1 MCARA
6 FRASARTARVDG
18 MRITGVAPGIR
29 RYLRRFGDRRTMRH
43 DIKAGIVVGIES
55 VPDGLAS
62 GVLAGVNPLHGL
74 YAYLFG
80 TFAGALATGS
90 VFMSVQATGAMA
102 VIIADVAAVTEG
114 GLTAAALTTLALLTG
129 IVMLG
134 LGIARLGTLVRFI
147 PAAVLIG
154 FVNAVAVNIV
164 LGQLDHALGVEGEG
178 PNRVIRAFD
187 AVTGVLYWS
196 WPALLITLLTI
207 TLILLLERTKAESLG
222 MLIAVVASSA
232 AAYGLSF
239 LGGVERVALIG
250 DIATVP
256 HALPG
261 IHAPDLTMV
270 TALIVPALSLALVG
284 LVQGAAISGSIPN
297 PDGRYPDASADFRG
311 QGIANLASGL
321 FQGLPVGGS
330 MSGTALVR
338 AAGAKTALANL
349 VAGIVMAVTVL
360 LCATLIGYV
369 AMPALAGLLILIGI
383 RTFKVHDVI
392 MVWRTGPIQATV
404 LSVTFLLTLLIPLQ
418 YAVLTGVGLAV
429 ILFVVRQSNRIAL
442 RRWEFDDTSPLP
454 RESAPPASIPAG
466 EIVVLVP
473 YGSLFFAAAPVF
485 EKQLPDVD
493 GDLERAVVILRLR
506 GKDAVGSTFLRT
518 IDAYARRVRAAG
530 GTLLL
535 CGVSRSVYEQLRS
548 TGMLQRFGADHVFIE
563 RPRLGAS
570 LQEAV
575 STARRLL
582 S

>member
-6 FRASARTARVDG
+6 FRASAPTARVDG

-29 RYLRRFGDRRTMRH
+29 RYLRRFGDRRTMRD

-114 GLTAAALTTLALLTG
+114 GLTAGALTTLALLTG

-187 AVTGVLYWS
+187 AVTGVLHWS

-261 IHAPDLTMV
+261 IHPPDLTMV

-284 LVQGAAISGSIPN
+284 LVQGAAISGSIAN

-429 ILFVVRQSNRIAL
+429 ILFVVRQSNRITL

-493 GDLERAVVILRLR
+493 GDLERTVVILRLR

-563 RPRLGAS
+563 QPRLGAS

-575 STARRLL
+575 STARRIL